1 MLYLTE
7 RLPKANYVK
16 TTNKKNQ
23 SFTKKISDLPEI
35 IRVPKKKKKENAI
48 SENKENEA
56 PAEKSSHAE
65 NTEIKEEKKSSE
77 NSPEKKSKVERSDD
91 HSPKKVE
98 KVEEEKIISEE
109 KPKPKKIK
117 KTESPKLVI
126 DNSDPSSYRR
136 QSSDN
141 SLNDIYEKKSQLPSI
156 KVQNNKKDDYEYQ
169 IKVENVK
176 KEKKYNH
183 SLERDYKHKINE
195 IALSGSG
202 SSGNIHGSNN
212 KLIKI
217 LPFVYNE
224 HISNVYS
231 KNQPS
236 TINKH
241 DKKAYAKGYVNP
253 KKINLDN
260 SLNNGKLPV
269 IPNRKLSPIR
279 KQIIKS

>member
-1 MLYLTE
+1 M
-7 RLPKANYVK
+7 
-16 TTNKKNQ
+16 
-23 SFTKKISDLPEI
+23 S
-35 IRVPKKKKKENAI
+35 
-48 SENKENEA
+48 
-56 PAEKSSHAE
+56 
-65 NTEIKEEKKSSE
+65 
-77 NSPEKKSKVERSDD
+77 
-91 HSPKKVE
+91 
-98 KVEEEKIISEE
+98 
-109 KPKPKKIK
+109 
-117 KTESPKLVI
+117 
-126 DNSDPSSYRR
+126 
-136 QSSDN
+136 
-141 SLNDIYEKKSQLPSI
+141 
-156 KVQNNKKDDYEYQ
+156 
-169 IKVENVK
+169 K

-231 KNQPS
+231 KNQIQNPS
-236 TINKH
+236 INKH
-241 DKKAYAKGYVNP
+241 DKKPYPKGYGNP